1 MKSTTSKTSGYSMK
15 ELKRSSKSF
24 EAIQQAVLLG
34 ILNINGFGFRIKRP
48 ERRSQKTLQLML
60 IEALTKENTL
70 IQFEHEID
78 KKCTDLVSKEL
89 QECGYTDLR
98 PDDIDTIS
106 SLPNEKHDLEKLKQI
121 KRHRDANRSSLSF
134 AELLQMCE
142 KIGYVFKK
150 RPTKPAKLTVKMSKI
165 CSVSGCVSLGLSE
178 INEIGEA
185 INRNVFERFEKSSSS
200 VDVGAYDEAISIIWK
215 NATEKIV
222 NRNSVVSEPIPNV
235 KEEPFIITEP
245 SLGAMSNLTEFS
257 TSYYPEGSVI
267 SAQPP
272 DTSNLSYVHYYST
285 PLEGINQQPV
295 FMQTN
300 TGMAQQQVLYLND
313 DMQTYVSTEPNQF
326 TIQQQQQPFQYNQNM
341 TVPILD
347 QQHNQQPPVLF
358 TIYNQNSNQIFG
370 NDECFIN
377 QSLPP
382 NGGFF
387 AN

>member
-34 ILNINGFGFRIKRP
+34 ILNVNGFGFRIKRP

-78 KKCTDLVSKEL
+78 KKCNELVFKEL
-89 QECGYTDLR
+89 QECGYYDLR
-98 PDDIDTIS
+98 PDDLDTIS
-106 SLPNEKHDLEKLKQI
+106 SVSVPDEKYSLEKLKQI

-178 INEIGEA
+178 INKIGEA

-200 VDVGAYDEAISIIWK
+200 VDVGAYDEAIGVIWK
-215 NATEKIV
+215 DATEKIV
-222 NRNSVVSEPIPNV
+222 NRNSVASEPIPNV
-235 KEEPFIITEP
+235 KEEPFIIPEP
-245 SLGAMSNLTEFS
+245 SLGAMSNFTEFS
-257 TSYYPEGSVI
+257 TSCYPEGSIV
-267 SAQPP
+267 SAQAP
-272 DTSNLSYVHYYST
+272 DTSTLSYVHYYST
-285 PLEGINQQPV
+285 PLEGINQQPIYI
-295 FMQTN
+295 QTN
-300 TGMAQQQVLYLND
+300 TGISQQPVFYLND
-313 DMQTYVSTEPNQF
+313 DVQTYVSTEPNQF
-326 TIQQQQQPFQYNQNM
+326 IIQNQSFQCNQNM
-341 TVPILD
+341 TGPVVD
-347 QQHNQQPPVLF
+347 QQNGQQPPVLF
-358 TIYNQNSNQIFG
+358 TVYNQNQNQIFG

-387 AN
+387 TN